1 MTNFTSIDTY
11 FSERVLVCPSLST
24 YLFLRMLTTQ
34 EKMLDIKIQQ
44 FSKHQSKEIFKR
56 IFPKRFVM
64 IAAADIH
71 GSGICIKLFPRVFSK
86 FSPSFNGVLTAF

>member
-44 FSKHQSKEIFKR
+44 FSKHQSEEIFKS

-64 IAAADIH
+64 IDTADFH
-71 GSGICIKLFPRVFSK
+71 GSGICIKLFPK
-86 FSPSFNGVLTAF
+86 VLPEI